1 MFPGQVPMIGDQRI
15 PRRLGAWPRR
25 HHRHARREV
34 LSVRPGR
41 VVAEDHLQAPRQVRD
56 RWLRA
61 VNRAGPPRW
70 PRSPRKDGGLVY
82 VDGWGGGWSNDLSC
96 ELRKLLEDVATKMP
110 AVSWAE
116 ECGLCR
122 ASARRRDRISR
133 LDRRRKLR
141 HASFKAIRERED
153 GARIFARLRF
163 YASSPSSL
171 PGTKPK
177 VVSQSSNNIGRAT
190 RCMVS

>member
-1 MFPGQVPMIGDQRI
+1 MQWRSRSRGRRI
-15 PRRLGAWPRR
+15 SGRPAIITGWRELRGIR
-25 HHRHARREV
+25 HPLEPLA
-34 LSVRPGR
+34 
-41 VVAEDHLQAPRQVRD
+41 
-56 RWLRA
+56 
-61 VNRAGPPRW
+61 

-82 VDGWGGGWSNDLSC
+82 VDGCGAGWSNDLSC
-96 ELRKLLEDVATKMP
+96 ELRKLREDVGTKMP

-116 ECGLCR
+116 ECVLCR

-163 YASSPSSL
+163 YALSPSSL